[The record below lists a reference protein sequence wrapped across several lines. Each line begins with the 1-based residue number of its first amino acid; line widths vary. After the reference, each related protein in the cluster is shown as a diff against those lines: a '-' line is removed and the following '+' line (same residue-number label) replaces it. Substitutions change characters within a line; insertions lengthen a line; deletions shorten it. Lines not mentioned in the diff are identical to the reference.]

1 MPANNNHIDANPG
14 HNDDEDRHGVVEHDE
29 HTLSDDLFP
38 NSIWVA
44 PDGTSLAELRCLF
57 KAKTLKLRNPVEQL
71 SDLRHLV
78 LHDIY
83 FFDVNKQ
90 ESSVSKGWY
99 IDIHR
104 QVMATLS
111 TYEPP
116 KALNS
121 IHWCIDI
128 SLTKHDNWMMPL
140 ATAAI
145 HLVQA
150 IATNNMVDVHTIQAM
165 V

>member
-1 MPANNNHIDANPG
+1 MDGGAPVYFPSNDDRSNNHSDANPG
-14 HNDDEDRHGVVEHDE
+14 HDDDEDRHGVVEHDE

-44 PDGTSLAELRCLF
+44 TDGTSFAELRYLF
-57 KAKTLKLRNPVEQL
+57 KTKALKLRNPVEQL
-71 SDLRHLV
+71 PDLRHLV

-90 ESSVSKGWY
+90 ESSVT
-99 IDIHR
+99 
-104 QVMATLS
+104 TLS
-111 TYEPP
+111 TYGPP

-128 SLTKHDNWMMPL
+128 SLTKHDNWMTPL